1 VAADFQP
8 IESKNQFDLVNRE
21 EWMEASDDAII
32 EDDEFQNEMK
42 QYPESTKPMYRKY
55 GCLVV
60 GPGNRQ
66 AGPIIAFVLH
76 LVVLAI
82 ASYFL
87 TTKS

>member
-1 VAADFQP
+1 
-8 IESKNQFDLVNRE
+8 
-21 EWMEASDDAII
+21 
-32 EDDEFQNEMK
+32 MK